1 MLNAFDFSGPKNVI
15 NFTHTSCT
23 IQSKFWFD
31 EVDRSLPFLFV
42 STTSHCFCFW
52 TSRNKTTRKCNLRS
66 SQQQKQWWWRWWQE
80 VVNKLDNSLKK
91 KKAHQ
96 LFWSS
101 QLCST
106 WKSAGSSSSTVRSPQ
121 LLLLLLLFKI
131 ILTSSVGW
139 TENFRQTI

>member
-1 MLNAFDFSGPKNVI
+1 MLLIFPGRKMWSILLTLVARFSQSFDLMKLTVRYLF
-15 NFTHTSCT
+15 
-23 IQSKFWFD
+23 
-31 EVDRSLPFLFV
+31 FLFQL
-42 STTSHCFCFW
+42 TSHCFCFW